1 MTNWLRVGLC
11 FSAIT
16 ITLGDGRRSQG
27 AVAQG
32 AATDAATHD
41 GRIGRLIDQLGS
53 DQYVERR
60 RAEAELVEL
69 GADAFDA
76 LQAAERHPDLEIATR
91 AEYLLHRIRIEWIRP
106 NDPPSVRRVIG
117 GYGKLSLLERRQRI
131 EQLAALPK
139 RAGWGAL
146 ARIARFDSSQ
156 RLARLAAL
164 AIMMS
169 PKQALSQRIDA
180 VVSEIGDSKRVA
192 VVWLSVYVDQRRSP
206 DGLDSRWMALI
217 DAEIERLVEGAEDN
231 ELVSVF
237 RLLRFHLDLS
247 LRMSDPEA
255 IFATLRRR
263 TDLYVQQQRA
273 DQHAALE
280 NSLAWILKHD
290 QWRALELLE
299 DHYADA
305 LRDDRDLIYFL
316 GVARGRQ
323 GRDALAEEFAER
335 AFQLQADEIG
345 QRGRIASIL
354 AELGRHDWAEREWRA
369 VVDSLP
375 VTDARSI
382 DARREIA
389 SLCLHDRGEDLEA
402 AELLDESWQAVH
414 DDANLRRTLLADPRS
429 LALLNTI
436 DSLREY
442 YRACHAESEGNFDL
456 QRDHLEKAL
465 KRNPI
470 DADVLIAMYRLE
482 EADEAYRNKVRKR
495 IRKTSDILE
504 NVLKQNPQDANSY
517 NHWAWLISNTE
528 GDFEKAVKYSLKSLQ
543 LNPDSPSYLD
553 TLGRCYYSVGD
564 LENALKYQRQAVA
577 RYPQMRVIRHQLEL
591 FERENEAADP

>member
-1 MTNWLRVGLC
+1 M
-11 FSAIT
+11 AIA
-16 ITLGDGRRSQG
+16 LGDGRRSQ
-27 AVAQG
+27 
-32 AATDAATHD
+32 AAADATAPD

-53 DQYVERR
+53 EQYIERR
-60 RAEAELVEL
+60 RAEVKLVEL

-76 LQAAERHPDLEIATR
+76 LQAAKRHSDLEIATR
-91 AEYLLHRIRIEWIRP
+91 AEYLLHQIRIEWIRP
-106 NDPPSVRRVIG
+106 NDPPSVRRVLG
-117 GYGKLSLLERRQRI
+117 GYGKLSLLERQQRI

-139 RAGWGAL
+139 LAGWGAL

-164 AIMMS
+164 TIMMS
-169 PKQALSQRIDA
+169 PKQAPSERIDA
-180 VVSEIGDSKRVA
+180 VVSEIGDSQRVA
-192 VVWLSVYVDQRRSP
+192 VVWLSVYVDQLKS
-206 DGLDSRWMALI
+206 LDDLDPRWLALI
-217 DAEIERLVEGAEDN
+217 DAEIERLAERAKED
-231 ELVSVF
+231 ELVPVF

-247 LRMSDPEA
+247 LRIPNPEA

-273 DQHAALE
+273 NQRAALE
-280 NSLAWILKHD
+280 NSLAWILKHE

-299 DHYADA
+299 DHYADV
-305 LRDDRDLIYFL
+305 LQDDRDLIYIL
-316 GVARGRQ
+316 AVARGRQ
-323 GRDALAEEFAER
+323 GRDALAEKFAER
-335 AFQLQADEIG
+335 AFQLQADEMD
-345 QRGRIASIL
+345 QRGRIASII

-375 VTDARSI
+375 PTDARSI

-414 DDANLRRTLLADPRS
+414 DDADLKRTLLADPRS
-429 LALLNTI
+429 LALLNAI

-482 EADEAYRNKVRKR
+482 GADEAYRNKVRKR
-495 IRKTSDILE
+495 IRKTGNILE

-528 GDFEKAVKYSLKSLQ
+528 GDFEKAVKYSLKSLK

-564 LENALKYQRQAVA
+564 LENAIKYQRQAVA
-577 RYPQMRVIRHQLEL
+577 RHPQMRVIQRQLEF
-591 FERENEAADP
+591 FERESQAAEP